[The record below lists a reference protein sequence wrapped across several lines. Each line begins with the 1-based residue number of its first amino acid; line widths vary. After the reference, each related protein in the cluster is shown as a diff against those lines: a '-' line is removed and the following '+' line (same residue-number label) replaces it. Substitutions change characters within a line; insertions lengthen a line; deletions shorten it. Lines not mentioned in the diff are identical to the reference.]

1 MKGGLRPMAEDLPD
15 YFVKSAEKTLSV
27 LLAFTP
33 ERPSL
38 TVTQTATAV
47 GVTRASARR
56 FLLTLTDL
64 GYLRA
69 EGNSFV
75 QTPRVLDLGASY
87 LSGLSLTKVAAPH
100 LCELALRLDETTT
113 LSTLD
118 GLDVMYVARVA
129 ASRLQSVTV
138 NVGNRLPA
146 WATSMGR
153 VLLAALPDAVLDER
167 LEHTQLR
174 SYTAKTVTSIEELRY
189 ELMRIRE
196 QGWSLVSQELD
207 EGLRGVA
214 VPVRRGSE
222 VLGALN
228 VSVQAHRSD
237 PATIHQEIIPQLLLA
252 AQAIADDFGGRVN

>member
-1 MKGGLRPMAEDLPD
+1 MAEDLPD

-38 TVTQTATAV
+38 TVTQAATAV

-56 FLLTLTDL
+56 FLLTLADL
-64 GYLRA
+64 GYLRVQ
-69 EGNSFV
+69 GNSFV

-100 LCELALRLDETTT
+100 LRDLALRLDETTT

-118 GLDVMYVARVA
+118 GQDVLYVARVPA
-129 ASRLQSVTV
+129 PRLQSVTV
-138 NVGNRLPA
+138 NIGNRLPA

-153 VLLAALPDAVLDER
+153 VLLAELPDAVLEER
-167 LEHTQLR
+167 LEHTRLH
-174 SYTAKTVTSIEELRY
+174 SFTAKTVTSIEQLRSELNRV
-189 ELMRIRE
+189 RE
-196 QGWSLVSQELD
+196 QGWSLVAQELD

-214 VPVRRGSE
+214 VPVRRGIE

-237 PATIHQEIIPQLLLA
+237 QATIHEEIIPQMLLA
-252 AQAIADDFGGRVN
+252 AQAIADDFGGRLDAGR